1 MELENGVRVGFSG
14 LTATDTV
21 LTVGA
26 DGVLTLSRSDYLRV
40 VASGFLPESRF
51 GVVMFSDPVKVA
63 DGTAGTE
70 GDIDAKFRI
79 PEVLEPGRHTL
90 QVNGV
95 DSSNRVVS
103 VSAPVDVAGEST
115 SPLGRAV
122 LIVIVLALIIA
133 VVLPAG
139 LRRRR
144 TS

>member
-1 MELENGVRVGFSG
+1 MELENGVRIGFSG
-14 LTATDTV
+14 LTPTDTV

-70 GDIDAKFRI
+70 GDIDAKFRV

-90 QVNGV
+90 QVNGL
-95 DSSNRVVS
+95 DASNKIVS
-103 VSAPVDVAGEST
+103 VSAAVDVTGEGS

-122 LIVIVLALIIA
+122 LIVIALALIVA
-133 VVLPAG
+133 VALPTT

-144 TS
+144 AS